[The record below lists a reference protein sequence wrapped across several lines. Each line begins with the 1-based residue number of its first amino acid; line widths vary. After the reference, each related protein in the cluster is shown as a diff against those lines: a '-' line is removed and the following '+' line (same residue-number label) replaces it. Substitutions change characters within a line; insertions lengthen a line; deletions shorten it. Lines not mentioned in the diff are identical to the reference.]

1 MARTISKKAA
11 NKCAAVVGKYA
22 MQQAKKGAKKGAKA
36 TTKATKKVAKKGF
49 AKLKKLFS

>member
-1 MARTISKKAA
+1 MARTISKKQA
-11 NKCAAVVGKYA
+11 NKCASVVGKFA